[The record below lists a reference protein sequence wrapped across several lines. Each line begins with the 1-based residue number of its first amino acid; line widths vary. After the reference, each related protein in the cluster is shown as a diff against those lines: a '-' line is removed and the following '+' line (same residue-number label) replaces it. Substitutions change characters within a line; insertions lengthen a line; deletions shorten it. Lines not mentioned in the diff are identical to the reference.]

1 MQQPSMD
8 DRKLAMK
15 VHAIQFFYCAIAIH
29 LLPYIVTATPQLI
42 SWVLGAA
49 KIKKTN
55 MRSNYYKDSRWI

>member
-49 KIKKTN
+49 KIKKQT
-55 MRSNYYKDSRWI
+55 